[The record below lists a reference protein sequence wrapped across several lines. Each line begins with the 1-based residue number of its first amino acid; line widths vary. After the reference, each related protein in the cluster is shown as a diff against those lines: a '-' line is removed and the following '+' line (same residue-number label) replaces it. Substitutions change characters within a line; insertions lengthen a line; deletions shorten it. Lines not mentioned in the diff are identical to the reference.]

1 MFHGE
6 SSVARVQGEPAHGDS
21 ASYDVGVEHNGRFR
35 RVQVESTTC
44 QRKGA
49 YTCNITGTKRMR
61 YATGKLDFFAVYLV
75 PIDLWYI
82 IPFELA
88 ARKSSLSLTP
98 YNGEKFGQYMD
109 AWHLLPGR

>member
-1 MFHGE
+1 ME
-6 SSVARVQGEPAHGDS
+6 TQQVTTWVSSTMADSGKVHHLPA
-21 ASYDVGVEHNGRFR
+21 
-35 RVQVESTTC
+35 
-44 QRKGA
+44 KGA

-98 YNGEKFGQYMD
+98 YNGEKFGQYME